1 MKKLFAGFLVVMM
14 LYLSFGSAMAS
25 TNFSWSGD
33 GSGDPKRWGDSQA
46 SSGNNWHITWGSNT
60 TISSSKRAV
69 VRIYAEPSPG
79 TYASSLYIYS
89 TKSTAYHPYN
99 SGFGN
104 GLKDTYIAG
113 RMDNRDSGTL
123 VVEGTF
129 YN

>member
-1 MKKLFAGFLVVMM
+1 MKKHMTIFLAII
-14 LYLSFGSAMAS
+14 LAIG
-25 TNFSWSGD
+25 
-33 GSGDPKRWGDSQA
+33 
-46 SSGNNWHITWGSNT
+46 
-60 TISSSKRAV
+60 ISSRRRAV

-79 TYASSLYIYS
+79 VYASSLYVYS

-104 GLKDTYIAG
+104 GARQTYIAG

-123 VVEGTF
+123 VVAGTF